1 MAEGSQELAVVI
13 LKTQVSLPGNV
24 RPCDGTC
31 DPTGAELG
39 CDADWGGPV
48 GSRRRC
54 IVTWA
59 RLEYLLLLILR
70 IMRDSSRS
78 SRL

>member
-39 CDADWGGPV
+39 CDADWGD
-48 GSRRRC
+48 
-54 IVTWA
+54 VTPLA
-59 RLEYLLLLILR
+59 
-70 IMRDSSRS
+70 
-78 SRL
+78 